1 MGIGILCSG
10 GDCAGMNA
18 AIRKFVD
25 SCYMRGEEPYF
36 IYDGLE
42 GMIDGN
48 IRKAYHT
55 DVAGILYR
63 GGTIIRSSRS
73 KRFYDKQYRKKAFEE
88 LKKHGIDA
96 LVVLGGDGSFRALK
110 CFYDDFGVRFVGV
123 PSTIDNDI
131 FATEYCLGVD
141 TALNVIRSSL
151 DNIRDTAAS
160 FRRAFVI
167 EVMGKEC
174 GYLAIVSSI
183 TSGAEVCIVPE
194 LDYDLERLGDKLKKE
209 LKEGRNYIL
218 AIVAE
223 GAGVTKEVAQ
233 WLENDVGIDTR
244 ISILGHIQ
252 RGGNPTVYDR
262 LMGYEFVEHGLDALL
277 KEGVPNGVVTFRGG
291 SFHIET
297 IDYVTSNQYRIKE
310 DLLKLVRKMTGA
322 YE

>member
-1 MGIGILCSG
+1 MGVGILCSG

-18 AIRKFVD
+18 AIRRFVD

-73 KRFYDKQYRKKAFEE
+73 RRFYEKRFREKAYNE
-88 LKKHGIDA
+88 LVKHGIDA

-110 CFYDDFGVRFVGV
+110 RFYDEFGVRFVGI

-131 FATEYCLGVD
+131 FGTEYCMGVD

-174 GYLAIVSSI
+174 GYLAIVSAI

-194 LDYDLERLGDKLKKE
+194 LEYDLDRLGKKLKDE
-209 LKEGRNYIL
+209 LKHGRNYIL

-223 GAGVTKEVAQ
+223 GAQATEKVAM
-233 WLENDVGIDTR
+233 WLENDVKIDTR
-244 ISILGHIQ
+244 VSVLGHIQ

-262 LMGYEFVEHGLDALL
+262 LMGFEFVEHGLNAMLND
-277 KEGVPNGVVTFRGG
+277 GVPNGVVTFRGG
-291 SFHIET
+291 SFYIET
-297 IDYVTSNQYRIKE
+297 IDYVTSHQYRIKE
-310 DLLKLVRKMTGA
+310 DLLNLAKKMTGA
-322 YE
+322 Y